1 MAKLLQTSYNRPILY
16 DCLNFQVINKP
27 IAGLPSRVN
36 NLDSHNI
43 PDEQLKRR
51 FLMLNSTSSTS
62 LTTQLC
68 QPETLETAW
77 RKVRGNKGGPGSD
90 GVTIQQFE
98 IELNRHL
105 RQLGRELA
113 EERYYPL
120 PVQKFT
126 IKKANGRARQLS
138 VLTLRDRI
146 VQRAICDLLTPIYE
160 AKFLNCSFAFR
171 PNRGVPHAIAEVAAI
186 RAEGYEWVV
195 HADIE
200 NFFDTMD
207 SGILM
212 RFLRATIKE
221 RSILRLIQMWLDM
234 GAITQPSRLSRLGAH
249 IENTAQYVGE
259 GVEQLINHLLHRAP
273 KLDGYTELQH
283 PPMTDDWLLDESALD
298 KKAGIWSQTSKE
310 ALMNLGRDG
319 LMLLLANSKG
329 IWRCLSAK
337 QLLFLGPVALAVL
350 AAPTVGGIVKD
361 HLDRP
366 RKIGII
372 QGSPLSPLLA
382 NIYLHS
388 FDKAMT
394 RAGIRIVRYA
404 DDLILLCRSEGRARY
419 ALRHAQKRLATLKLQ
434 FNSKKTQIAHFDDG
448 VEFLGHIFDRDGCYQ
463 PVPDA
468 RTKILQDQ
476 VQHALKKGAVHVS
489 RSGRN
494 MTRQGKH
501 IATRLGERW
510 KRRGIPGT
518 SAGV

>member
-1 MAKLLQTSYNRPILY
+1 
-16 DCLNFQVINKP
+16 
-27 IAGLPSRVN
+27 
-36 NLDSHNI
+36 
-43 PDEQLKRR
+43 
-51 FLMLNSTSSTS
+51 MLNSTPSFS

-68 QPETLETAW
+68 QTETLEAAW
-77 RKVRGNKGGPGSD
+77 RKVRVNKGGPGSD

-98 IELNRHL
+98 TELNRHL
-105 RQLGRELA
+105 RHLARELA

-126 IKKANGRARQLS
+126 VKKANGSTRKLS
-138 VLTLRDRI
+138 VLTLKDRI
-146 VQRAICDLLTPIYE
+146 VQRAVCDLLTPIYE

-171 PNRGVPHAIAEVAAI
+171 PNRGVPHAIAEVTAI

-207 SGILM
+207 SRILM

-221 RSILRLIQMWLDM
+221 PSILRLIQMWLDM
-234 GAITQPSRLSRLGAH
+234 GAITQPSRLSRWCAH

-259 GVEQLINHLLHRAP
+259 GVEQLVNHLLHRAP
-273 KLDGYTELQH
+273 QLDGYSEFRA
-283 PPMTDDWLLDESALD
+283 PPMADDWLVDESELN
-298 KKAGIWSQTSKE
+298 KKTGIWSQTSKE

-329 IWRCLSAK
+329 LLRLVSAK
-337 QLLFLGPVALAVL
+337 QLLFIAPVALAAL
-350 AAPTVGGIVKD
+350 AAPAVGGMVKD

-388 FDKAMT
+388 FDKAMD
-394 RAGIRIVRYA
+394 RAGIRLVRYA
-404 DDLILLCRSEGRARY
+404 DDLLLLCRSEGRARY
-419 ALRHAQKRLATLKLQ
+419 ALRHAQKRLAILGLR
-434 FNSKKTQIAHFDDG
+434 FNSKKTQIAHFNDG

-463 PVPDA
+463 PVPDS
-468 RTKILQDQ
+468 RTKILQNQ

-489 RSGRN
+489 RSGRC
-494 MTRQGKH
+494 MTRQGKQ
-501 IATRLGERW
+501 IATHLGQRW
-510 KRRGIPGT
+510 KKRGMRGT
-518 SAGV
+518 NAGA

>member
-1 MAKLLQTSYNRPILY
+1 M
-16 DCLNFQVINKP
+16 LNFTP
-27 IAGLPSRVN
+27 
-36 NLDSHNI
+36 
-43 PDEQLKRR
+43 
-51 FLMLNSTSSTS
+51 STS
-62 LTTQLC
+62 LTTELC
-68 QPETLETAW
+68 QTETLEAAW
-77 RKVRGNKGGPGSD
+77 RKVRINKGGPGSD

-98 IELNRHL
+98 ADLTKHL
-105 RQLGRELA
+105 RQLARELA

-126 IKKANGRARQLS
+126 IKKENGSTRKLS

-160 AKFLNCSFAFR
+160 SKFLDCSFAFR
-171 PNRGVPHAIAEVAAI
+171 PNRGVPHAIAQVNAI
-186 RAEGYEWVV
+186 RSEGYEWVV

-207 SGILM
+207 SYILM

-221 RSILRLIQMWLDM
+221 PSILRLIQMWLDM
-234 GAITQPSRLSRLGAH
+234 GAITQPSRLSRWCAH
-249 IENTAQYVGE
+249 VENTAQYVGE
-259 GVEQLINHLLHRAP
+259 GVEQLVNHLLHRAP
-273 KLDGYTELQH
+273 RVDGYTEH
-283 PPMTDDWLLDESALD
+283 RTPPMTDDWLIDESALD
-298 KKAGIWSQTSKE
+298 KKSGIWSQTSKE

-329 IWRCLSAK
+329 IVRLLSAK
-337 QLLFLGPVALAVL
+337 QLLILGPVALAAL

-394 RAGIRIVRYA
+394 RAGIRVVRYA
-404 DDLILLCRSEGRARY
+404 DDLLLLCRSEGRARH
-419 ALRHAQKRLATLKLQ
+419 ALRHAQKRLAMLKLQ
-434 FNSKKTQIAHFDDG
+434 FNPKKTQIAHFDDG
-448 VEFLGHIFDRDGCYQ
+448 VEFLGHVFDRDGCYQ
-463 PVPDA
+463 PVPDS
-468 RTKILQDQ
+468 RTKILQNQ
-476 VQHALKKGAVHVS
+476 VQHALKQGAVHVS

-494 MTRQGKH
+494 MTKQGKH
-501 IATRLGERW
+501 IATHLGERW
-510 KRRGIPGT
+510 KKRRPQSPRGAT
-518 SAGV
+518 RL

>member
-1 MAKLLQTSYNRPILY
+1 M
-16 DCLNFQVINKP
+16 LNF
-27 IAGLPSRVN
+27 
-36 NLDSHNI
+36 
-43 PDEQLKRR
+43 
-51 FLMLNSTSSTS
+51 TSSSS

-77 RKVRGNKGGPGSD
+77 RKVRVNKGGPGSD

-98 IELNRHL
+98 TELNRHL
-105 RQLGRELA
+105 RQLARELA

-126 IKKANGRARQLS
+126 IKKENGSTRKLS

-160 AKFLNCSFAFR
+160 AKFLDCSFAFR
-171 PNRGVPHAIAEVAAI
+171 PNRGVPHAVAQVNAI

-207 SGILM
+207 SHILM

-221 RSILRLIQMWLDM
+221 PSILRLIQMWLDM
-234 GAITQPSRLSRLGAH
+234 GAITQPSRLSRWGAH
-249 IENTAQYVGE
+249 IENTVQHVGE
-259 GVEQLINHLLHRAP
+259 GVEQLVSHLLHRAP
-273 KLDGYTELQH
+273 KLDGYTEH
-283 PPMTDDWLLDESALD
+283 RPPPVTDDWLIDESELT
-298 KKAGIWSQTSKE
+298 KGAGMWSQTSKE

-329 IWRCLSAK
+329 ILRLLSAK
-337 QLLFLGPVALAVL
+337 QLLFIAPVALAAL

-366 RKIGII
+366 RKIGVI

-394 RAGIRIVRYA
+394 RAGIRLVRYA
-404 DDLILLCRSEGRARY
+404 DDLLLLCRSEGRARH
-419 ALRHAQKRLATLKLQ
+419 ALRHAQKRLAILGLQ
-434 FNSKKTQIAHFDDG
+434 FNPKKTQIAHFDDG
-448 VEFLGHIFDRDGCYQ
+448 VKFLGHVFDRDGCYQ
-463 PVPDA
+463 PVPDS
-468 RTKILQDQ
+468 RTKILQNQ
-476 VQHALKKGAVHVS
+476 VQHALKKGAVQVS
-489 RSGRN
+489 RSGKR
-494 MTRQGKH
+494 MTKQGKH
-501 IATRLGERW
+501 IATHLSERW
-510 KRRGIPGT
+510 KRRGIQENNV
-518 SAGV
+518 GV